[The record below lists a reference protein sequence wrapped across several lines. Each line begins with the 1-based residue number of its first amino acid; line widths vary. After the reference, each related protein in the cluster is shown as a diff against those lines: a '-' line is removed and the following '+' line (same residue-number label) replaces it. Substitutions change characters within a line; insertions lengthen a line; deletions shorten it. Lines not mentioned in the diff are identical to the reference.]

1 MIWCYIMSSITWTKT
16 RIKKNNKSGN
26 GNPWEKSGKIHNIF
40 TEISLK
46 KINTKSGSKNPVEKS
61 GKIHKIKLN
70 ILNTFSASRIFRVPN
85 KIIITFLMHLP
96 ERKSGKN
103 SQKNP
108 WKFPSRII
116 RVPNKIIILF
126 WCTTSGYNYFH

>member
-26 GNPWEKSGKIHNIF
+26 GNPWEKSGKII
-40 TEISLK
+40 LK
-46 KINTKSGSKNPVEKS
+46 KINTKSGNGNSVEKS

-103 SQKNP
+103 SQKNL